1 MNDILEMMNRLF
13 IIEIIR
19 TSDGNFKYKS
29 RSIDSARQR
38 EGIVARSGGYMLF
51 LHRSGDVDFIIN
63 RIDKYKHY
71 TSDSEIRDY
80 YYNDFIDLLKSIG
93 SEVVEEVE
101 IID

>member
-1 MNDILEMMNRLF
+1 MDDILEMINHLF

-29 RSIDSARQR
+29 RIIDPDRQH

-63 RIDKYKHY
+63 RIDKYKHF

-93 SEVVEEVE
+93 SKVVEEAEVVK
-101 IID
+101 